1 MKKVL
6 IALLSF
12 VSVHSFSQS
21 LVAARL
27 SSGYDLGMAYA
38 TGKYHPSFAYY
49 QLINIGDRKLFSL
62 GWTARLGAFYGDN
75 LDYYTAPARL
85 TRGKTGFNA
94 LGAPLLTE
102 NIDTVRYDYVTMT
115 SLNVGIRAQINLGRV
130 EFGAS
135 ADLVGLTL
143 GRSRIGRYTSSTGK
157 FALLSSLGTDSTTIY
172 YQGNNVF
179 QNSSPSTFNV
189 RLLGDNDMGT
199 LATEIYARVHITQRI
214 GIKLGYQ
221 WLTTETTV
229 KNRDVIADN
238 DRFRN
243 RSGMAYVALTF
254 PIFY

>member
-21 LVAARL
+21 PVAARL
-27 SSGYDLGMAYA
+27 SSGYDIGMGYS

-49 QLINIGDRKLFSL
+49 QLINIGARKLFAL
-62 GWTARLGAFYGDN
+62 GGTARLGAFYGDN
-75 LDYYTAPARL
+75 LNYYTAPARL

-94 LGAPLLTE
+94 LGAPLLAE
-102 NIDTVRYDYVTMT
+102 NIDTVRYDYVSMT
-115 SLNVGIRAQINLGRV
+115 SLNVGIRAQLNLGRI
-130 EFGAS
+130 ELGAS
-135 ADLVGLTL
+135 ADLLGLTI
-143 GRSRIGRYTSSTGK
+143 GKSRIGRYQSSTGK
-157 FALLSSLGTDSTTIY
+157 FALQSSLGTDSTTIY

-179 QNSSPSTFNV
+179 QNSSPSNFNV
-189 RLLGDNDMGT
+189 RLLGDNDRGT
-199 LATEIYARVHITQRI
+199 LAMEVYARIHITQRI
-214 GIKLGYQ
+214 GVKLGYQ

-229 KNRDVIADN
+229 KNRDVVADN

-243 RSGMAYVALTF
+243 RSGLAYVALTF